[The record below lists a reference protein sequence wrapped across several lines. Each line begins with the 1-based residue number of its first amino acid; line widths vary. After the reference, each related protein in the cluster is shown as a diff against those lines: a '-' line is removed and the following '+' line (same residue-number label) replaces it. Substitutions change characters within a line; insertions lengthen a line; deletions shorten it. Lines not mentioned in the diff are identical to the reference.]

1 MLDQRAVYRK
11 ALYGSQFILSRKN
24 SETIFKR
31 GFECNLVLI
40 WQNEKAI
47 SRVHIARR
55 SRHEISR
62 NIVEVLESASLF
74 KNPRVIYCNNY
85 I

>member
-40 WQNEKAI
+40 
-47 SRVHIARR
+47 
-55 SRHEISR
+55 
-62 NIVEVLESASLF
+62 
-74 KNPRVIYCNNY
+74 
-85 I
+85 